1 MTPCNDAQHD
11 FSAYW
16 EGDLPALRRERLES
30 HWSTCEHCRTE
41 YETFAAAM
49 QAVQA
54 LPHLEAPA
62 DLTSRVLARVR
73 AIEAARPAA
82 WWSPGRLFDWEAWR
96 ADWGWRPL
104 VAAAAAV
111 VAVVAGVAIVQ
122 QLRGP
127 VLEGPS
133 GPAVAVDLP
142 ADEAP
147 SVSLPEPSPET
158 VETPTPAAERSLA
171 AALPV
176 DEASPGSESQHPE
189 SAPAG
194 GGSLVADAGKPQ
206 PEGGTASSF
215 LDSLLLQGTD
225 VEYALDR
232 IRLRNVPGDSG
243 LTPMPAMPG
252 APEGKP
258 ASLTF

>member
-1 MTPCNDAQHD
+1 MTSCNDAQHE

-41 YETFAAAM
+41 YESFAAAM
-49 QAVQA
+49 QAVRA

-73 AIEAARPAA
+73 TIEAARPAA

-96 ADWGWRPL
+96 ADWGWRPAF
-104 VAAAAAV
+104 AAAAAV

-127 VLEGPS
+127 LPEGPS
-133 GPAVAVDLP
+133 GPAVALDLP
-142 ADEAP
+142 AEEAP
-147 SVSLPEPSPET
+147 PVSLPETSPET
-158 VETPTPAAERSLA
+158 GDVPPPAAERSQA
-171 AALPV
+171 PSIPADEALPRREGAV
-176 DEASPGSESQHPE
+176 LQTAPRGS
-189 SAPAG
+189 
-194 GGSLVADAGKPQ
+194 GSLADAGEAL
-206 PEGGTASSF
+206 PEGGTTSSF
-215 LDSLLLQGTD
+215 LDSLLLHGTE